1 MRAYAQK
8 RVRLWA
14 VPPRSPDLNPIEMFW
29 GWVRRQ
35 LRLQDLDDL
44 RHHRAPLTK
53 AAYILRIEALFR
65 SAKAQEVAGKCA
77 MKLRSKCR
85 DVLASSGAAIA
96 S

>member
-1 MRAYAQK
+1 MRANAQQ
-8 RVRLWA
+8 RVCLWA

-29 GWVRRQ
+29 RQ
-35 LRLQDLDDL
+35 LRLQDLGDL